1 MQQKV
6 KKGVKMVKQE
16 LKEREEV
23 EAEINTVKSWIQETK
38 EYLLSPDTEVDT
50 QLQELQSLLGEV
62 TTHRQAVEKMA
73 EQQQN
78 KYLGLYTILPSELSL
93 HLAEVG
99 LALVTVQDQI
109 QTKERETQQI
119 KTLNQ
124 EFGQKIQGVANELNA
139 ILSKLKKR
147 TNDIAQAK
155 LEQKIL
161 GEELDSCN
169 IKLLELDASVQDF
182 AEQNAL
188 LAKQLANRIGKLT
201 ALHQQTIRQAEYRAA
216 KLSQAASHLEE
227 YNEMLEFILKW
238 IEKANILVHGS
249 ITWNSSSQLR
259 DQFKAYQTMLDESGE
274 IHGDLEAM
282 SEKIEYLASVY
293 CTEGMS
299 QQVLELG
306 RRTEELQQVIK
317 VRLPNLQDAAKDMKK
332 FEVELRALQAAL
344 EQAQATLTSPELGHL
359 SLKEQL
365 SHRQHLLSEMESLK
379 PKVQAVQVCQSAL
392 RIPEEVVTGLP
403 MCHSALRL
411 QEEASRLQ
419 HTAIQQCNIMQASEG
434 YNVKLKSFKNR
445 LDKLLVNL

>member
-23 EAEINTVKSWIQETK
+23 ETDINIVKTWIQETK
-38 EYLLSPDTEVDT
+38 EYLLSPDVEVDT

-99 LALVTVQDQI
+99 LALVNVQDQV
-109 QTKERETQQI
+109 KETQQI
-119 KTLNQ
+119 KTLNR
-124 EFGQKIQGVANELNA
+124 EFGQKIQGIANELNA
-139 ILSKLKKR
+139 ILSKLKKK
-147 TNDIAQAK
+147 TTDIAQAK

-182 AEQNAL
+182 AEQNAP

-201 ALHQQTIRQAEYRAA
+201 ALHQQTIQQAEHRAA
-216 KLSQAASHLEE
+216 KLSQADSYLEE

-274 IHGDLEAM
+274 IHSDLEAM
-282 SEKIEYLASVY
+282 TERIEYLASVY

-392 RIPEEVVTGLP
+392 RIPEEVVTSLP

-419 HTAIQQCNIMQASEG
+419 HTAIQQCNIMQASATPTHQ
-434 YNVKLKSFKNR
+434 
-445 LDKLLVNL
+445 LL